1 MPPLGYKKDSAAAAP
16 AATSSKAQGIA
27 KAMAVK
33 TMKSTAH
40 AGKQTEAKARGRP
53 TGAKNQPQEKGRG
66 RPAGSSKQP
75 KRLSLMSPEDFL
87 KEIPELDNRLAAVTR
102 VQATKVPYK
111 DGGPGHDVMRL
122 CQAIVYFQ
130 TDRYRAIVL
139 GFEDRGKDSAKI
151 SQKASSE
158 VQLRACKSLLGLM
171 TLKHKKMAEGFVGII
186 RSRTYSGTPLVEA
199 LLLSV
204 FEHGQKNEEWQDV
217 AFSILNSIWPEEIYG
232 PGIALQ
238 NFFVPDEAGRESK
251 FNALK
256 SKGVEANA
264 DDKLVSL
271 WKVWQRRRYGVAED
285 GLDTQ
290 AYLSKLRGMTK

>member
-1 MPPLGYKKDSAAAAP
+1 MPPLGWKKDSAATAST
-16 AATSSKAQGIA
+16 ATSSKARGIA

-87 KEIPELDNRLAAVTR
+87 KKIPELDNRLAAVTR

-122 CQAIVYFQ
+122 CEAIVYFQ

-171 TLKHKKMAEGFVGII
+171 TLKHKKLADGFVEII
-186 RSRTYSGTPLVEA
+186 RNRAISGTPLVEA

-217 AFSILNSIWPEEIYG
+217 AFSVLNSIWPEEVYG
-232 PGIALQ
+232 PGTALQ
-238 NFFVPDEAGRESK
+238 VFFLPHETGRVSK
-251 FNALK
+251 FNTLR
-256 SKGVEANA
+256 SKGVEADA

-271 WKVWQRRRYGVAED
+271 WKAWQHRRYGVAED
-285 GLDTQ
+285 RLDTQ
-290 AYLSKLRGMTK
+290 AYLSNLRSMAK